1 MRGPIITQ
9 EDFDRRVE
17 YLAGMLHARADVIAC
32 GVPLLAL
39 VVAGCQ
45 PESVHPVV
53 VVACLVGELACVI
66 WFNPWRCLDKC
77 LAPLS
82 RTLLLLSIL
91 LMALAAVMAVM
102 DAPVVAVVLVLLAV
116 ASCAV
121 ALWRRK
127 AWLLSWQTKQ
137 SPEVDKALAH
147 LDKGGEWE
155 PGTAWERDGCRQT
168 RAMLHQALDME
179 CNEAELSRAYKA
191 VYLLAFLCGLKERE
205 NEVER
210 LKKERDKA
218 KAEADKWRG
227 VAVVREDNA
236 AELDYVKGQLDETRA
251 ALTAAQDR
259 ARQYSKELEAW
270 KPQEAEGST
279 EAQVI
284 AYHAAGHS
292 LQETA
297 DRFGMSKT
305 GVHRLVKQA
314 ETLVE
319 DGASGGK

>member
-1 MRGPIITQ
+1 MRGPINTQ

-17 YLAGMLHARADVIAC
+17 YLAGMLHARADIIAC

-45 PESVHPVV
+45 PESVHPVIV
-53 VVACLVGELACVI
+53 AACLVGELACVL
-66 WFNPWRCLDKC
+66 WFDPWGCLNRC

-91 LMALAAVMAVM
+91 LVALAAVMAVM
-102 DAPVVAVVLVLLAV
+102 DAPVVAVVLVVLAV

-127 AWLLSWQTKQ
+127 AWLLAWQTKQ
-137 SPEVDKALAH
+137 SPEVDKVLAH

-191 VYLLAFLCGLKERE
+191 VYLLAYLCGMEGRQS
-205 NEVER
+205 EVER
-210 LKKERDKA
+210 LKKDLSKAEAAAEKWRDKA
-218 KAEADKWRG
+218 IL
-227 VAVVREDNA
+227 REDTA
-236 AELDYVKGQLDETRA
+236 AELDYTKRRLQETQE
-251 ALTAAQDR
+251 ALSV
-259 ARQYSKELEAW
+259 ARSEAKQYR
-270 KPQEAEGST
+270 QEAEIWRPE
-279 EAQVI
+279 EAEGGKEAAVL
-284 AYHAAGHS
+284 AYLEQGHS
-292 LQETA
+292 YREAAAQFGLSKYAVEKIAKET
-297 DRFGMSKT
+297 
-305 GVHRLVKQA
+305 V
-314 ETLVE
+314 
-319 DGASGGK
+319 